1 MGPQLQYRDDEKDIV
16 VMHNVF
22 KGVKDGRKKSIVTNL
37 MIERDLE
44 TGLFAMNQGV
54 GYPVSI
60 VAKMI
65 GSGQIK
71 KKGILSPAID
81 IPYES
86 FMAELSKRGIEVEEE
101 VSEEV

>member
-1 MGPQLQYRDDEKDIV
+1 
-16 VMHNVF
+16 
-22 KGVKDGRKKSIVTNL
+22 
-37 MIERDLE
+37 

-54 GYPVSI
+54 GYPASI

-71 KKGILSPAID
+71 KKGILSPTID

-86 FMAELSKRGIEVEEE
+86 FMAELAKRGIEVEVE